1 MYHPNLRYFLY
12 ARTQMGYENIL
23 REGRQIIEM
32 LHYAFTFKGIVSL
45 PDWYMIS
52 KDFSSPGNNLWVD
65 NNDDLDRMINDYQ
78 ADFFITFDNPI
89 PHKLRYT
96 ELSIIKHKI
105 SFFDNDIL
113 KNSSWV
119 KLPIIRLYRY
129 AE

>member
-1 MYHPNLRYFLY
+1 MPPKSKVFFVCRNPD
-12 ARTQMGYENIL
+12 GVYENIL

-45 PDWYMIS
+45 QDWYMIS

-65 NNDDLDRMINDYQ
+65 NNDDLDRMINDYR

-96 ELSIIKHKI
+96 ELSSLNTK
-105 SFFDNDIL
+105 SLFDNDIL

-129 AE
+129 AQ